1 MLTLHLKQLKCHTFP
16 KALTKAPS
24 RRKGRTAHVVMTK
37 VDIMEML
44 VPTRGC
50 EDCPN
55 VRDMALSRLRVELPP
70 LSECTEDDRLLIDIR
85 GLLRLWKD
93 GIGLPVGLHDE
104 LLLLIP

>member
-1 MLTLHLKQLKCHTFP
+1 
-16 KALTKAPS
+16 
-24 RRKGRTAHVVMTK
+24 MTK
-37 VDIMEML
+37 MDVADAL
-44 VPTRGC
+44 VPSSEPEPEAAVGGC
-50 EDCPN
+50 PD

-70 LSECTEDDRLLIDIR
+70 LSKCTEDDRLSIDIR